1 MADKSMEHD
10 KQVLH
15 KMGYAQELS
24 RRMSGFSN
32 FAISFSIICIL
43 AGGISA
49 FPAAFNAL
57 GSGGAFLIWLVGGVL
72 AMSVAVGMGQIAS
85 SFPTAGGLYHWSSH
99 LGGKFWGWLTAW
111 FNLIG
116 LIAVVSSV
124 DVLLYAVFFKGLLVQ
139 TVIGGGE
146 FLNNWI
152 IPLNADGSVSL
163 DMWQM
168 IFLIVVLTSQALL
181 NHYGID
187 LTTKLTDFSGYAILA
202 LTVVLIIVLFAFS
215 PVALDFSRLTD
226 FQNVTGDAGGGV
238 VPFRTESIAFA
249 FLLGLS
255 YVCYTITGFDAS
267 AHTSEETQDAQVNV
281 PKGMWTAVFWSWV
294 FGLVAVAAYVLTM
307 PDLTEAHAAGWNSFF
322 YMWSSSRMPY
332 VLSLILAIGLV
343 IVNYIC
349 ALAGLTSTS
358 RMMYAFSRDD
368 GIPFISK
375 TLAHV
380 STQYRTPTYAIWVS
394 AGLALLST
402 VYAPYYL
409 VLAVACAVFLYLSMV
424 MPIAAGL
431 LAEGT
436 AKWKEKGPFNLG
448 GFSKA
453 NAVLAVIFGV
463 TLAIS
468 GFFPPNE
475 KVFYFTLIFVVT
487 LLGFWSK
494 RHAVVGIGI
503 AVVGLLIAYFLPIS
517 EANVLHFL
525 IPPTGTAWVAVIIGV
540 IAAGITFVTGG
551 ENNRFEGVP
560 EGEKIA
566 QRQKMIADIEKK
578 YGETN

>member
-1 MADKSMEHD
+1 MTEKSQAHD

-15 KMGYAQELS
+15 KLGYAQELS

-57 GSGGAFLIWLVGGVL
+57 GSGGAFMIWLVGGVL
-72 AMSVAVGMGQIAS
+72 ALSVAFGMGQIAS

-99 LGGKFWGWLTAW
+99 LGGKAWGWGTAW
-111 FNLIG
+111 FNLVG
-116 LIAVVSSV
+116 LICVVSSV
-124 DVLLYAVFFKGLLVQ
+124 DVLLYTVFFKDLFLGAELGVDVSTFGYWHQ
-139 TVIGGGE
+139 FIFVTVI
-146 FLNNWI
+146 
-152 IPLNADGSVSL
+152 
-163 DMWQM
+163 
-168 IFLIVVLTSQALL
+168 LISQAAL
-181 NHYGID
+181 NHYGIGI
-187 LTTKLTDFSGYAILA
+187 TTKLTDLSGYLILG
-202 LTVVLIIVLFAFS
+202 LTVILIVALFAFS
-215 PVALDFSRLTD
+215 PVALDISRLWD
-226 FQNVTGDAGGGV
+226 FSNFTGDAGGGV

-307 PDLTEAHAAGWNSFF
+307 PSIEEAGAAGWGSFN
-322 YMWSSSRMPY
+322 YMWAASNMPSW
-332 VLSLILAIGLV
+332 LSLFLAAGMV
-343 IVNYIC
+343 VVNYIC

-358 RMMYAFSRDD
+358 RMMYAFARD
-368 GIPFISK
+368 GGLPGSK
-375 TLAHV
+375 ALSTV
-380 STQYRTPTYAIWVS
+380 STTYRTPTYAIWVS
-394 AGLALLST
+394 AALALLST

-431 LAEGT
+431 LAEGGP
-436 AKWKEKGPFNLG
+436 KWKEKGPFNLG
-448 GFSKA
+448 ALSKP
-453 NAVLAVIFGV
+453 NAVLAVIFGIV
-463 TLAIS
+463 LAIS

-475 KVFYFTLIFVVT
+475 KVFYFTIGMIVVMPIVWY
-487 LLGFWSK
+487 GFE
-494 RHAVVGIGI
+494 R
-503 AVVGLLIAYFLPIS
+503 
-517 EANVLHFL
+517 
-525 IPPTGTAWVAVIIGV
+525 
-540 IAAGITFVTGG
+540 
-551 ENNRFEGVP
+551 NRFEGVP
-560 EGEKIA
+560 EGDKIT

-578 YGETN
+578 YGEQ

>member
-1 MADKSMEHD
+1 MADKSKAHD

-15 KMGYAQELS
+15 KLGYAQELS
-24 RRMSGFSN
+24 RRMGGFSN

-57 GSGGAFLIWLVGGVL
+57 GSGGAVLIWLVGGVL

-99 LGGKFWGWLTAW
+99 LGGKFWGWMTAW

-116 LIAVVSSV
+116 LICVVSSV
-124 DVLLYAVFFKGLLVQ
+124 DVLLYAVFFKGLLIQ
-139 TVIGGGE
+139 TVLGNTTFMTGWTVTFSDTFVI
-146 FLNNWI
+146 
-152 IPLNADGSVSL
+152 

-168 IFLIVVLTSQALL
+168 VFLIVVMASQAIL
-181 NHYGID
+181 NHYFINI
-187 LTTKLTDFSGYAILA
+187 TTKLTDWSGYIILGLTAILFIA
-202 LTVVLIIVLFAFS
+202 LFAFS
-215 PVALDFSRLTD
+215 SVAMDFSRLWT

-238 VPFRTESIAFA
+238 VPFHTNSIAFA

-307 PDLTEAHAAGWNSFF
+307 PDLKEAAAAGWNSFF
-322 YMWSSSRMPY
+322 YMWSASTMPFG
-332 VLSLILAIGLV
+332 LSLFLAIGMV
-343 IVNYIC
+343 VVNYIC

-358 RMMYAFSRDD
+358 RMMYAFARD
-368 GIPFISK
+368 GGLPGSK
-375 TLAHV
+375 VLATV
-380 STQYRTPTYAIWVS
+380 SPVYRTPGAAVWTS
-394 AGLALLST
+394 AALALLST
-402 VYAPYYL
+402 IYAPYYL

-431 LAEGT
+431 LAEGGPN
-436 AKWKEKGPFNLG
+436 WKEKGPFQLG
-448 GFSKA
+448 GLSKP

-475 KVFYFTLIFVVT
+475 KVLHFTVFLVVA
-487 LLGFWSK
+487 LCAFWS
-494 RHAVVGIGI
+494 RQTSIIGI
-503 AVVGLLIAYFLPIS
+503 VLAIVGYVLTTLPVGADSIAKMLVPDKTTAYIS
-517 EANVLHFL
+517 IA
-525 IPPTGTAWVAVIIGV
+525 IAIIG
-540 IAAGITFVTGG
+540 AAVTYFVGG
-551 ENNRFEGVP
+551 EANRFEGVP
-560 EGEKIA
+560 EGSKITE
-566 QRQKMIADIEKK
+566 RQKMIADIEKK
-578 YGETN
+578 YGE

>member
-1 MADKSMEHD
+1 MADKSQAHD

-15 KMGYAQELS
+15 KLGYAQELS

-99 LGGKFWGWLTAW
+99 LGGKFWGWMTAW

-116 LIAVVSSV
+116 LICVVSSV
-124 DVLLYAVFFKGLLVQ
+124 DVLLYTVFFKDLLLATVLGVDVSGWGTMQQ
-139 TVIGGGE
+139 TV
-146 FLNNWI
+146 
-152 IPLNADGSVSL
+152 
-163 DMWQM
+163 
-168 IFLIVVLTSQALL
+168 FLIIALSSQALL
-181 NHYGID
+181 NHYFID
-187 LTTKLTDFSGYAILA
+187 ITTKLTDWSGYVILG
-202 LTVVLIIVLFAFS
+202 LTVILIVTLFAFS
-215 PVALDFSRLTD
+215 SVPLDFTRLWT
-226 FQNVTGDAGGGV
+226 FQNVTGDVGGGV

-307 PDLTEAHAAGWNSFF
+307 PDLKEAAALGWGSFF
-322 YMWSSSRMPY
+322 YMWSASRMPFA
-332 VLSLILAIGLV
+332 LSLFLAVGMVL
-343 IVNYIC
+343 VNYVC

-358 RMMYAFSRDD
+358 RMMYAFARD
-368 GIPFISK
+368 GGLPASK
-375 TLAHV
+375 ALSDV
-380 STQYRTPTYAIWVS
+380 STKYRTPGAAVWVS
-394 AGLALLST
+394 AIFAFAST
-402 VYAPYYL
+402 LYAPAYL
-409 VLAVACAVFLYLSMV
+409 ILAVACAVFLYISMV

-431 LAEGT
+431 MAEGT

-448 GFSKA
+448 GFSKP
-453 NAVLAVIFGV
+453 NAVLAIIFGIV
-463 TLAIS
+463 LAIS

-475 KVFYFTLIFVVT
+475 KVFYFTIVFVVA
-487 LLGFWSK
+487 LCGLWSK
-494 RHAVVGIGI
+494 KTAPIGIGI
-503 AVVGLLIAYFLPIS
+503 AVVGLLLGFLPVPDT
-517 EANVLHFL
+517 NVLHFL
-525 IPPTGTAWVAVIIGV
+525 IPTATTSYIAIGV
-540 IAAGITFVTGG
+540 AIVAAAITFATGG
-551 ENNRFEGVP
+551 EDKRFEGVP
-560 EGEKIA
+560 EGEKIKQNQA
-566 QRQKMIADIEKK
+566 KIAEIEKK
-578 YGETN
+578 YGEH

>member
-1 MADKSMEHD
+1 MADKSQAHD

-72 AMSVAVGMGQIAS
+72 ALSVAFGMGQIAS

-99 LGGKFWGWLTAW
+99 LGGKLWGWMTAW
-111 FNLIG
+111 LNLIG
-116 LIAVVSSV
+116 LICVVSSV
-124 DVLLYAVFFKGLLVQ
+124 DVLLYTVFFKDLLLG
-139 TVIGGGE
+139 TALGM
-146 FLNNWI
+146 
-152 IPLNADGSVSL
+152 DVSGFGYWHQFFF
-163 DMWQM
+163 MA
-168 IFLIVVLTSQALL
+168 VVLTTQSLL

-187 LTTKLTDFSGYAILA
+187 LTTKLTDFSGYMILA
-202 LTVVLIIVLFAFS
+202 LTVILIVVLFAFS
-215 PVALDFSRLTD
+215 PVALDFSRLFN

-307 PDLTEAHAAGWNSFF
+307 PSLEEAHAAGWSSFF
-322 YMWSSSRMPY
+322 YMWSASRMPSW
-332 VLSLILAIGLV
+332 LSILLAVGLV

-368 GIPFISK
+368 GIPYFSK
-375 TLAHV
+375 TLSHV

-424 MPIAAGL
+424 MPVAAGL
-431 LAEGT
+431 LAEGS

-448 GFSKA
+448 GLSKP
-453 NAVLAVIFGV
+453 NAVLAIIFGV

-475 KVFYFTLIFVVT
+475 KVFYFTLIFVVALLGLWSRRT
-487 LLGFWSK
+487 AIVGVVLAVFGYLLGFLN
-494 RHAVVGIGI
+494 V
-503 AVVGLLIAYFLPIS
+503 S
-517 EANVLHFL
+517 EANALHFL
-525 IPPTGTAWVAVIIGV
+525 IPPAGTAITAIIVSV
-540 IAAGITFVTGG
+540 IAAVITFLTGG
-551 ENNRFEGVP
+551 EDNRFEGVP

-566 QRQKMIADIEKK
+566 QRQKMIAEIEKK
-578 YGETN
+578 YGES